1 MSGILLIEDSRT
13 QAHTYRCLLEG
24 AGYVVR
30 HAATAEEAFQLCLDM
45 TPDLVLLDQY
55 LGDKSG
61 LEVCR
66 RLKSDLT
73 LQVIPI
79 VVLTASQKE
88 RDHIAALDS
97 GADRF
102 LSKDSPVEDLLAV
115 VTGLLKSAIP
125 VGPVERDA
133 ETRDSFLSGAR
144 LLAIDD
150 SRVYLAELSE
160 KLTASG
166 FQVTTATSG
175 PAGLE
180 LLERESF
187 HIAVVDVVMPEMDGF
202 AVCRKARAWADRQQK
217 QLGLLILSGQE
228 NREVLL
234 QALESGADDFVSKQ
248 QDMEVILAHI
258 TSLVRRVRMMR
269 HIQGI
274 NQKTHLQDL
283 ALREAEWQR
292 QQAEERAQHA
302 ETRAAL
308 SEELQLAKEA
318 AEAANRAKSEFLAN
332 MSHEIRTPLN
342 GIVGMTELSLDTDLT
357 PEQREYLGMVKSSAD
372 HLLDVINDILDF
384 SKIEAGKLDL
394 EEIDF
399 SLRESLENTVAT
411 LALRAHKKGLEIAE
425 HVAVEIPD
433 LLVGD
438 PGRLRQIIVN
448 LIGNAIKFTDK
459 GEVVVRVN
467 LESCSPDPC
476 GPDDPQASQNSPG
489 HKGPGYKSLDA
500 VCLHFAVSDT
510 GIGIPLEK
518 QSRLFTAFSQVD
530 VSTTRKYGGTGL
542 GLAISGQLVRMMG
555 GRIWLESAADCG
567 STFHFKAQMK
577 MSSTVAVTRVLAEP
591 VSIHGLPVLVVDDNA
606 TNRRILE
613 EMLTNWRMK
622 PTAVESGRAA
632 LSLLERAYEA
642 GEPFALVLLDSN
654 MPEMDGFALAE
665 RIKRIPTLGTSTVMM
680 LSSADRRGDTAHCR
694 ALGLASYLIKPIR
707 QSDLLDAITTVLG
720 ASLEAGRT
728 EAGQR
733 AAAAAR
739 QLGEPPRPLRLLLA
753 EDNAVNQR
761 LATRLLE
768 KRGHTVV
775 VAVNGREAVLKLCPP
790 AAAEGNG
797 RPIPFDAVLM
807 DVQMPEMDGFE
818 ATAAIRAHEQVSGG
832 HLPIIAMTAHAM
844 KGDRERCL
852 AAGMDGYVAKP
863 LQAQE
868 LFEVVEGFFHRAAPV
883 VGNLATRSEESPFDL
898 ADALRHVGGDKA
910 LLKELLQLFAVECP
924 QLLASIREAIDHSDA
939 VLLRRAA
946 HSLKGAVSNFGAP
959 AVVAAAQ
966 RLESMGQHGNLLEA
980 QAACARL
987 QETLGRV
994 QPELDAVV
1002 SSNFGD

>member
-1 MSGILLIEDSRT
+1 MTASRQRILLIDDDEDSFIITRGLLSQWT
-13 QAHTYRCLLEG
+13 GTYDLEWQG
-24 AGYVVR
+24 SF
-30 HAATAEEAFQLCLDM
+30 E
-45 TPDLVLLDQY
+45 
-55 LGDKSG
+55 SG
-61 LEVCR
+61 LETLREGRHDACLLDY
-66 RLKSDLT
+66 RL
-73 LQVIPI
+73 
-79 VVLTASQKE
+79 
-88 RDHIAALDS
+88 
-97 GADRF
+97 
-102 LSKDSPVEDLLAV
+102 
-115 VTGLLKSAIP
+115 
-125 VGPVERDA
+125 
-133 ETRDSFLSGAR
+133 GAR
-144 LLAIDD
+144 D
-150 SRVYLAELSE
+150 
-160 KLTASG
+160 
-166 FQVTTATSG
+166 
-175 PAGLE
+175 GLE
-180 LLERESF
+180 LLRQAIAEGCRVPIIMLTGQDDHVLDLQAMKGGAADYLVKDVMEASRLERSIRYTIE
-187 HIAVVDVVMPEMDGF
+187 
-202 AVCRKARAWADRQQK
+202 RQQ
-217 QLGLLILSGQE
+217 LLD
-228 NREVLL
+228 
-234 QALESGADDFVSKQ
+234 ALEKRNAELKQ
-248 QDMEVILAHI
+248 SQA
-258 TSLVRRVRMMR
+258 
-269 HIQGI
+269 Q
-274 NQKTHLQDL
+274 LQI
-283 ALREAEWQR
+283 
-292 QQAEERAQHA
+292 
-302 ETRAAL
+302 
-308 SEELQLAKEA
+308 AKEV
-318 AEAANRAKSEFLAN
+318 AEAASHAKSDFLAN

-399 SLRESLENTVAT
+399 SLRDNLEDTVAM
-411 LALRAHKKGLEIAE
+411 LALRAHKKGLEIAN
-425 HVAVEIPD
+425 HVAAEVPD

-448 LIGNAIKFTDK
+448 LIGNAIKFTEQ

-467 LESCSPDPC
+467 LESQPLGAD
-476 GPDDPQASQNSPG
+476 
-489 HKGPGYKSLDA
+489 
-500 VCLHFAVSDT
+500 CLHFAVSDT

-518 QSRLFTAFSQVD
+518 QSLLFKAFSQVD
-530 VSTTRKYGGTGL
+530 ASTTRKYGGTGL

-555 GRIWLESAADCG
+555 GRIWLESAAGRG
-567 STFHFKAQMK
+567 STFHF
-577 MSSTVAVTRVLAEP
+577 TVQLNVSKSAALPRVLSEP

-622 PTAVESGRAA
+622 PTVVESAWAA
-632 LSLLERAYEA
+632 LSLLERAHEA
-642 GEPFALVLLDSN
+642 GEPFALVLLDGN

-665 RIKRIPTLGTSTVMM
+665 RIKQNAALATSTVMM
-680 LSSADRRGDTAHCR
+680 LSSADRRGDTAHCH
-694 ALGLASYLIKPIR
+694 ALGLASYLTKPVR

-720 ASLEAGRT
+720 TSLAARNT

-733 AAAAAR
+733 AAAAASR
-739 QLGEPPRPLRLLLA
+739 LGEPPRSLRLLLA

-761 LATRLLE
+761 LASRLLE
-768 KRGHTVV
+768 KRGHTVE
-775 VAVNGREAVLKLCPP
+775 VAGNGREALLRLCPP
-790 AAAEGNG
+790 AASEGNG
-797 RPIPFDAVLM
+797 RELPFDAVLM

-818 ATAAIRAHEQVSGG
+818 ATAAIRTHEQVSGG
-832 HLPIIAMTAHAM
+832 HVPIIAMTAHAM

-883 VGNLATRSEESPFDL
+883 VGNLATRAEESPFDL

-924 QLLASIREAIDHSDA
+924 QLLASIRDAINHSDA

-987 QETLGRV
+987 QETLDRV
-994 QPELDAVV
+994 QPELDAVA
-1002 SSNFGD
+1002 SSSVGD

>member
-13 QAHTYRCLLEG
+13 QAHTYRCLLEE

-30 HAATAEEAFQLCLDM
+30 HAATAEEAFQLCLDT

-88 RDHIAALDS
+88 RDHIAALDA

-125 VGPVERDA
+125 VEPVERDA

-160 KLTASG
+160 KLSGSG

-202 AVCRKARAWADRQQK
+202 AVCRQARAWADRKQK

-258 TSLVRRVRMMR
+258 KSLVRRVRMMR
-269 HIQGI
+269 HIQAI

-357 PEQREYLGMVKSSAD
+357 SEQREYLNMVKTSAD

-425 HVAVEIPD
+425 HVAAEVPD
-433 LLVGD
+433 LLIGD

-467 LESCSPDPC
+467 LESQ
-476 GPDDPQASQNSPG
+476 QA
-489 HKGPGYKSLDA
+489 DA

-555 GRIWLESAADCG
+555 GRIWLESAAGCG
-567 STFHFKAQMK
+567 STFHFTVQMK
-577 MSSTVAVTRVLAEP
+577 LSSTAPVTRVLAEP
-591 VSIHGLPVLVVDDNA
+591 VSIHGLPVLVVDDNS

-613 EMLTNWRMK
+613 EMLTNWHMK

-632 LSLLERAYEA
+632 LSVLERASEA

-665 RIKRIPTLGTSTVMM
+665 QIKRIPSLGTATVMM

-694 ALGLASYLIKPIR
+694 ELGLASYLIKPIR

-761 LATRLLE
+761 LASRLLE

-775 VAVNGREAVLKLCPP
+775 IAVNGHDAVRTLCPP
-790 AAAEGNG
+790 AVSDGNG
-797 RPIPFDAVLM
+797 RELPFDAVLM

-818 ATAAIRAHEQVSGG
+818 ATAAIRAHEQSHGG

-868 LFEVVEGFFHRAAPV
+868 LFEVVEGFFRNAAPV
-883 VGNLATRSEESPFDL
+883 VKKLATQSEESPFDL
-898 ADALRHVGGDKA
+898 ADALRHVGGDKD

-966 RLESMGQHGNLLEA
+966 HLEFLGQHENLLEA
-980 QAACARL
+980 PAACARL
-987 QETLGRV
+987 QETLDRV

-1002 SSNFGD
+1002 SSSL